1 MLRKNRESG
10 SRGQAP
16 LEARRLRRLAH
27 LQRGLLTGQALIE
40 GEGGTQPL
48 PFFRMNHFLE
58 SVVGSEEGMLKPP
71 RAKARGGLSLNVYFA
86 MPIFCSI
93 LMIRRS

>member
-1 MLRKNRESG
+1 MLSTYYMDKDMFTESPRRRGVTACPSSAAGSLYRDSRHALLESLSG

-40 GEGGTQPL
+40 GEAVLNLSPSS
-48 PFFRMNHFLE
+48 E
-58 SVVGSEEGMLKPP
+58 SITP
-71 RAKARGGLSLNVYFA
+71 KASG
-86 MPIFCSI
+86 
-93 LMIRRS
+93 